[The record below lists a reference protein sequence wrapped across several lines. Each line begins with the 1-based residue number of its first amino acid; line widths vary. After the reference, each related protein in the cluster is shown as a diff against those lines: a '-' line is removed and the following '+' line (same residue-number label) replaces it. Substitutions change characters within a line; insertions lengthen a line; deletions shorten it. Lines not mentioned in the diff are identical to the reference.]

1 MNHPFQNGATPWKHW
16 AAWAC
21 MAWLAGCAAPSSPSS
36 SPAAA
41 SAPSPIA
48 KVAGSVDISR
58 QALAAKDGWAAA
70 EGGTRGG
77 ADAAPEHVFDV
88 RNRNELVAALERAG
102 QQPKIVR
109 IHGTID
115 LSVDDANRPL
125 GEADYRDPAFDFAA
139 FVKAYDPATWGK
151 KPPEGPLEEA
161 RKRSSS
167 NQAKRVVV
175 RVPSNTSLIGVGAH
189 AHIIHGMLL
198 LDKVDNV
205 IVRNIHFA
213 DAYDYFPEWDPK
225 DNAHGEWNSEYDTVS
240 LRGATHVWVDHCT
253 FSDGNRPDPTAQV
266 ALGRRM
272 QHHDGLLDI
281 TQQSNYVTVSYNHF
295 KDHDKTNLVG
305 SSDSQKLDEG
315 KLKVSFHHNLWE
327 NTKER
332 SPRVR
337 YGQVHLY
344 NNLYVA
350 DTSAVYPHG
359 YSIGVGFNSRIYAQN
374 NVWETQGGV
383 LDTRLTRLWKGS
395 TFFDQGSLHNGRA
408 VDLLAGL
415 RAANPGAS
423 VAGDV
428 GWLPVLHGPLEPA
441 SEVSRSVRAQA
452 GAGRL

>member
-1 MNHPFQNGATPWKHW
+1 MTPPLLDGASPWKHW

-21 MAWLAGCAAPSSPSS
+21 MALVTGCSVPSS
-36 SPAAA
+36 SAPSNAVSQPAKAAA
-41 SAPSPIA
+41 S
-48 KVAGSVDISR
+48 VDITR
-58 QALAAKDGWAAA
+58 QALAPNDGWAAA

-77 ADAAPEHVFDV
+77 ADAVPEHVFDV

-102 QQPKIVR
+102 NLPKIVR
-109 IHGTID
+109 VHGTID
-115 LSVDDANRPL
+115 LSVDDANRSL
-125 GEADYRDPAFDFAA
+125 GEADYRDPEFDFAA
-139 FVKAYDPATWGK
+139 FVKAYDPAIWGK
-151 KPPEGPLEEA
+151 RPPAGPMEEA
-161 RKRSSS
+161 RKRSSA

-175 RVPSNTSLIGVGAH
+175 RVPSNTSVLGIGAH
-189 AHIIHGMLL
+189 AQIIHGMLL

-225 DNAHGEWNSEYDTVS
+225 DNASGEWNSEYDTVS

-253 FSDGNRPDPTAQV
+253 FSDGNRPDPTAKV
-266 ALGRRM
+266 ALGRLM

-315 KLKVSFHHNLWE
+315 KLKISFHHNLWE

-350 DTSAVYPHG
+350 DKAAVYPHG
-359 YSIGVGFNSRIYAQN
+359 YSIGVGLNSRIYAQN
-374 NVWETQGGV
+374 NVWESKGGV
-383 LDTRLTRLWKGS
+383 LDANLTKLWKGRF
-395 TFFDQGSLHNGRA
+395 FFDQGSLHNGRS

-415 RAANPGAS
+415 RAANPGATVS
-423 VAGDV
+423 ADV
-428 GWLPVLHGPLEPA
+428 GWKPVLHGTIESA
-441 SEVSRSVRAQA
+441 SEVSRSVRLQA